1 MLDFKP
7 KDALSDIAAIT
18 MDTVAPFTTNAF
30 VSAPKHGY
38 KKFEGPDR
46 HTTYLLFTH
55 EDRVLFYGV
64 DIPKKKF
71 IVPMLADRRGEK
83 PSKESLDV
91 IQTLFDPCIF
101 ARRGTV
107 TDDEFSDLI
116 HAETDDDI
124 DGLEVVIPYEDE
136 SDNDFF
142 LRNAMWLLDPVVH

>member
-1 MLDFKP
+1 MLDFEP
-7 KDALSDIAAIT
+7 KDALSDIATIT
-18 MDTVAPFTTNAF
+18 MATVAPFTTNTF
-30 VSAPKHGY
+30 VSTPKHGY
-38 KKFEGPDR
+38 KKFESADR
-46 HTTYLLFTH
+46 YTTYLLFTH

-71 IVPMLADRRGEK
+71 IVPMLADLSGDK
-83 PSKESLDV
+83 PSKESLDM

-107 TDDEFSDLI
+107 TDEEFADLI
-116 HAETDDDI
+116 HADTDDGVDE
-124 DGLEVVIPYEDE
+124 LETVIPNEDE